1 MQLLSSV
8 RSNFREPN
16 RVSTKDVNIPSQK
29 ELESFTEQIVHAL
42 KENEGLKSKLLR
54 QEQRIHQ
61 LESGGAGRNEPMP
74 NSSAAGQES
83 TMELLRRIHNEEA
96 KIADLEVLII
106 EGNRQNK
113 DLQRQVA
120 TLARALE
127 AAKETINRL
136 QRQFESM
143 SHSLVLRNV
152 TLCDLEEYM
161 TRQEVSSHDGV
172 LLWKISDFAKR
183 RRDAQSG
190 SHVSFYSPCFF
201 TSRYGYKMCGRIYLN
216 GDGIGRGTLI
226 SLFFVVMRGQYD
238 AMLRWPFR
246 QKVTFILLDQDHV
259 EHVTDAIRLD
269 PCSSSFHRPQRE
281 TNIASGCPTFCPL
294 SELNNHAY
302 VNYSGQHRCINRLKN
317 CPKWNFGENLSLCLN
332 VFCPNVWCR
341 WLLEAEKLV

>member
-1 MQLLSSV
+1 
-8 RSNFREPN
+8 
-16 RVSTKDVNIPSQK
+16 
-29 ELESFTEQIVHAL
+29 
-42 KENEGLKSKLLR
+42 
-54 QEQRIHQ
+54 
-61 LESGGAGRNEPMP
+61 
-74 NSSAAGQES
+74 
-83 TMELLRRIHNEEA
+83 
-96 KIADLEVLII
+96 
-106 EGNRQNK
+106 
-113 DLQRQVA
+113 
-120 TLARALE
+120 
-127 AAKETINRL
+127 
-136 QRQFESM
+136 M

-190 SHVSFYSPCFF
+190 SQVSFYSPCFF

-238 AMLRWPFR
+238 AMLRWPFS

-269 PCSSSFHRPQRE
+269 PCSSSFQRPQRE